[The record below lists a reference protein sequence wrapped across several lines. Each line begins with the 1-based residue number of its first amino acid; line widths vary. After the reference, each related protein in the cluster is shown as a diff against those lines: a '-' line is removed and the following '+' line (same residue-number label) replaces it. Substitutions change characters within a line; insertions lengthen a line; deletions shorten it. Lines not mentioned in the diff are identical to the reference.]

1 MKKCGVFIAIE
12 GTDGTGKKT
21 QAELLI
27 KRLKKEGYGVRR
39 ISFPQYGKPSAWQ
52 IEQYLNGFF
61 GKPDTIDPYFSS
73 LLFAADR
80 REAKPVIQRWL
91 KECDVVLSDRYAA
104 SNVGHQ
110 GGKISDP
117 KKRKRFLEWLW
128 KTEFKVN
135 KIPIP
140 DLNIVLY
147 VTPSVSQKN
156 VLKKARRGYLKKG
169 SRRDGHERDLAHLKR
184 AAASYK
190 WLVKQNPK
198 HFRLMNC
205 MKGGRLETPQAI
217 HEKIWIAILPILAK
231 RRERQKQRAHPKRG
245 KQAAKHAQKL

>member
-1 MKKCGVFIAIE
+1 MSPVRNRGVFIALE

-21 QAELLI
+21 QKDLLL
-27 KRLKKEGYGVRR
+27 KRLKKDGYKVAE

-61 GKPDTIDPYFSS
+61 GKPDAVDPYFSS

-80 REAKPVIQRWL
+80 REAKPTIEQWL
-91 KECDVVLSDRYAA
+91 KEYDVVISDRYAA
-104 SNVGHQ
+104 SNAGHQ
-110 GGKISDP
+110 GGKITDP
-117 KKRKRFLEWLW
+117 KKRKRYLEWLW
-128 KTEFKVN
+128 KTEFEVN

-140 DLNIVLY
+140 DLNVVLY

-156 VLKKARRGYLKKG
+156 ILKKASRSYLKKG

-184 AAASYK
+184 AAASYR

-198 HFRLMNC
+198 HFRLTNC
-205 MKGGRLETPQAI
+205 MKGAHLASPEEI
-217 HEKIWIAILPILAK
+217 HEKIWTLVRPLLK
-231 RRERQKQRAHPKRG
+231 KSR
-245 KQAAKHAQKL
+245 